1 MDESLTTRKIIDMT
15 ITLSAFRFIAS
26 LLFFYIVFFS
36 PLRFLI
42 IHGVPFTHENKA
54 HIVS

>member
-15 ITLSAFRFIAS
+15 ITLSAFRFMAS